1 MGVQECVQ
9 QVVLVM
15 VSQAGRV
22 DLQAA
27 IRLCPGAD
35 ERDLT
40 AAIVFLLREGAI
52 ARRSPITAAA
62 PHAVANGGGLFTT
75 ELGLSL
81 LAQLT

>member
-9 QVVLVM
+9 RVVLIM

-22 DLQAA
+22 DLQAV

-35 ERDLT
+35 EHDLT
-40 AAIVFLLREGAI
+40 AAIVFLLREGSI
-52 ARRSPITAAA
+52 ARRSPISAAA

-75 ELGLSL
+75 EVGLRR
-81 LAQLT
+81 LAELS

>member
-1 MGVQECVQ
+1 MGVQVCVQ
-9 QVVLVM
+9 RVVLIM

-22 DLQAA
+22 DLQAV

-40 AAIVFLLREGAI
+40 AAIVFLLRAGAI
-52 ARRSPITAAA
+52 ARRSPISAAA

-75 ELGLSL
+75 ELGLRL
-81 LAQLT
+81 LTQLT

>member
-9 QVVLVM
+9 RVVLIM

-22 DLQAA
+22 DMQAV

-52 ARRSPITAAA
+52 ARRSPLSAAS
-62 PHAVANGGGLFTT
+62 PRTVANDGGLFTT
-75 ELGLSL
+75 DIGLRRLAEL
-81 LAQLT
+81 T

>member
-9 QVVLVM
+9 RVVLIM

-22 DLQAA
+22 DMQAV

-52 ARRSPITAAA
+52 ARRSPLSAAA
-62 PHAVANGGGLFTT
+62 PCAVANDGGLFTT
-75 ELGLSL
+75 DIGLRRLAEL
-81 LAQLT
+81 T